1 MARKQKTVKRKRID
15 SRLNDLLWKV
25 SEEANELSHAAAKI
39 ALLGEEY
46 VRRGKERNNV
56 QKFMDELEDLD
67 NALEKLMAYWNKK

>member
-15 SRLNDLLWKV
+15 PRLNDLLWKV
-25 SEEANELSHAAAKI
+25 SEEATELSHAAAKI

-46 VRRGKERNNV
+46 VRKGKERNNV

-67 NALEKLMAYWNKK
+67 NALDKLMAYWNKK